1 MSKKTSRREFLKLGA
16 FATGAA
22 MVLSAKKSSAKPVE
36 NVQKE
41 TLYRETEHFK
51 KYYETLR

>member
-22 MVLSAKKSSAKPVE
+22 MVLSAKKSSAKSVK
-36 NVQKE
+36 NVQNE